1 MTQPAPLDGQG
12 AASRQNLLLF
22 FVGVS
27 LLGMASGMFETT
39 FNNFIADTF
48 HLSPDERGFLE
59 FPRELPGFLTALL
72 VGALFFLPETGIG
85 AAAAL
90 AVGVGM
96 VGLAA
101 WGSRWAPMLV
111 FMTLWSAGAH
121 LMMPVRSS
129 LSMELAA
136 KGQKG
141 RRLGQTQGASIAAS
155 IAGCAVVWAVTRASP
170 GSYAII
176 MILGAVPAL
185 IAAVAFWRM
194 RMPGARL
201 KRSKFVW
208 RRQYWLY
215 YVLALLFGARKQI
228 FITFGPWVLVKVFHQ
243 QADVFAKLWMAAAVL
258 GTVFQPALGRAIDRF
273 GERVVL
279 VADSLL
285 IVVIC
290 LGYGFADRMGHQGM
304 ALWTLYACFVAD
316 QLLFGVNM
324 ARDTYLAKIALRPE
338 DVRPSLSLGV
348 TINHAVSMTVPYF
361 GGLLWVSHGHWAVFV
376 AAAVVAGAMLAFS
389 LFIHV
394 PAGHKA

>member
-1 MTQPAPLDGQG
+1 MTQPAPLEGQG
-12 AASRQNLLLF
+12 ATSRQNLLLF
-22 FVGVS
+22 FVGVA
-27 LLGMASGMFETT
+27 LLGMAGGMFETT

-48 HLSPDERGFLE
+48 HLTPDERGFLE
-59 FPRELPGFLTALL
+59 FPRELPGFLTAVLA
-72 VGALFFLPETGIG
+72 GALFFLPETGIG
-85 AAAAL
+85 AAAAA
-90 AVGVGM
+90 AVSVGM

-111 FMTLWSAGAH
+111 FLTLWSAGAH

-129 LSMELAA
+129 LSMELAS

-141 RRLGQTQGASIAAS
+141 RRLGQAQGASIAAS
-155 IAGCAVVWAVTRASP
+155 IAGCAVVWAATKALP
-170 GSYAII
+170 GNYALI

-185 IAAVAFWRM
+185 VAALAFWRM
-194 RMPGARL
+194 KMPGARL
-201 KRSKFVW
+201 KRAKFVW

-215 YVLALLFGARKQI
+215 YVLAFLFGARKQI
-228 FITFGPWVLVKVFHQ
+228 FITFGPWVLVKVFNQ

-273 GERVVL
+273 GERTVL
-279 VADSLL
+279 VADSMFILL
-285 IVVIC
+285 ICV
-290 LGYGFADRMGHQGM
+290 GYGFADRMGHQGL

-324 ARDTYLAKIALRPE
+324 ARDTYLAKIALRHE

-361 GGLLWVSHGHWAVFV
+361 GGLLWVGYGHWAVFAAAAGV
-376 AAAVVAGAMLAFS
+376 AAMMFVFS
-389 LFIHV
+389 
-394 PAGHKA
+394 